1 MFAFIRNKV
10 RRSLLHTTEI
20 MAGSEGQHPTP
31 PSNRDTSHSLIPDVL
46 PVTKIP
52 ALDTIDPYV
61 VNRPTEVARS
71 PAIELSGAFF
81 DPRNVAKE
89 IVQGYARFVAQFT
102 GLEDIAFVISRD
114 EAFVTN
120 SEAQRA
126 VVCASVSEL
135 SYGKGKACAL
145 REMDY
150 TQCNQEEIQFALQMR
165 GYAASEN
172 GEQHNAPEDVGLG
185 SLDYWHDEADSTKA
199 FSLVVQPGAVNGVW
213 RVRFLYPQ
221 HLIPD
226 AAVDQ
231 LLNIFASILSSSP
244 HFAISEVAT
253 PHLSMLNFPPLMTPP
268 SRNEQ
273 DVERTISPFL
283 LHSAFEGWARSKP
296 DAIALDFVHSLPSST
311 IQAEH
316 SVLSYRSFNTAASR
330 LAVRLRELCTTAQ
343 DIADAGRIIPVYM
356 TTSPELYISYL
367 GILKAG
373 YAFSPIPQDA
383 PEQRVREILQD
394 IGSPVVLGNQPE
406 PTSGPW
412 YAQTA
417 DEKTSTWLDVAEV
430 TGWRDLQEGRIVPLE
445 ETAVPFAAPEIQADQ
460 TAYLLFTSGSTGK
473 PKGVQVSHMAI
484 ACSIE
489 SHSTAIPLP
498 GKGPGDFRWFQF
510 AAPTFDPSLME
521 IFVTLSSGGTLCS
534 ADRSLT
540 LTDLEGTINEAK
552 ATIMMATPSLAA
564 LLRPARLTTLES
576 LWTMGEKLNRT
587 VIDNFSTDPSRMLVN
602 AYGPTEAAVNCTFL
616 GPVEHSIRGSII
628 GEALPTCSMF
638 VLDPDSHTPKP
649 IPAGLTGELAIGG
662 PQVSKGYLNRPAE
675 TAKAF
680 VYSSEYGYVYRT
692 GDMARIVWDEAGR
705 EVIEFL
711 GRITSDQVKVSGRR
725 LELGEIES
733 VLATVNGVTE
743 VVAVVSK
750 RDLETHGSEHIVAC
764 LVTSQ
769 ADKQD
774 IVRSAHEN
782 THHHLSSYMCP
793 SVYAFFKALPRSSSG
808 KVDRKAINAKL
819 QGGSSDV
826 EIISSQ
832 RTVDAGESGADW
844 EASGDESL
852 LSTQQLVV
860 RLLAETIHEDSSIIK
875 PDVSLYSLGVDSL
888 GAMRF
893 LQKLRDNSITGLSVG
908 DILQAETPKV
918 LVSTVSQA
926 CQTERGQ
933 GFAENEKSEELQ
945 QHLVD
950 FEARNHS
957 VCAKRLGLQEDQ
969 IVKVLP
975 TTATQSGMLASFLR
989 SSSDKSFVS
998 RSYIYHSVLPLE
1010 PGVDVE
1016 HVKQAW
1022 DTVTRNYDSFR
1033 TAFCWLDD
1041 DMAPFAQCIKASTDG
1056 FERNWNLYKAS
1067 DASEEESMQTALRH
1081 AENAIELHSPPWA
1094 ISVIQ
1099 SPKKTTFVL
1108 SMFHGIFDGG
1118 SLQLLLEDV
1127 SCAYN
1132 GKPLVQRTSLEHI
1145 VKHHFQAD
1153 HAATAA
1159 FWQQH
1164 LNGHSPIVF
1173 PSVTPYRPPS
1183 VKKTDVVEITA
1194 RTGYDDLKKLSRKSG
1209 STPLSVLQ
1217 AAWGS
1222 VLLSYTGTPDL
1233 DVVIGSVVSGRLDP
1247 ESEACIGPTFTTVP
1261 VRLSLNEISKNGEVW
1276 TNQSVARHLT
1286 SFNAKT
1292 LSHLQPHLGAL
1303 VTGDGRLPYDTLLA
1317 YQDFNAGSSES
1328 GLWTSI
1334 SHPSMANDFAVMI
1347 EVWPDVNS
1355 SLTLRASF
1363 NHAYIDR
1370 EAAETML
1377 QQLDDIVAFILDQ
1390 PDSDFLNGSCSTQ
1403 VELKS
1408 AWNSNPVV
1416 TEASQTTLIHTQ
1428 FEEYAKSRPDDLAL
1442 IFKGDLDDEASP
1454 LNITWTYAEMNAR
1467 ASLVAQNLVDVYG
1480 PLTNT
1485 AIPICIEKSP
1495 ALYVAI
1501 LGILQA
1507 GGAWCPIDTF
1517 SPAQRRHD
1525 LIARTGSRVLLVSS
1539 ADGAQPE
1546 NAIPEGVDVVD
1557 VSPFSGQ
1564 IPVDTVPVAD
1574 GAVSQQRPSSSDMA
1588 YLIWT
1593 SGTTGAP
1600 KGVPIT
1606 HSAAVSSMQSLAKD
1620 IPTDVTGGVVRC
1632 MQFSAYTFDVSI
1644 QDIFYAW
1651 GVGGVLIS
1659 SSREIMLG
1667 SFAKLANTTK
1677 ATHAHLTP
1685 AFSAG
1690 VPRKS
1695 CETLEVIT
1703 MIGEKLNQPVA
1714 DDWGTNMRAFN
1725 TYGPAEA
1732 TIVSTLRE
1740 FGNECKAIKSANIGW
1755 PMDTLSV
1762 FVTKK
1767 QKMVMKNA
1775 VGELALGGPQLSPGY
1790 LNQPDV
1796 TSAKYVWNDEA
1807 AQRVYYTGDLVRML
1821 ADGSLEYIN
1830 RVDDLVKLGGIRVEL
1845 SEISYSLGECHPLVE
1860 NVETCILNRP
1870 DRPSKVVVAFL
1881 SAPGAVSEAD
1891 NTTDLLLLN
1900 DSAVGIAR
1908 AASDQ
1913 ANSVLPDHMIP
1924 SVYLVV
1930 RSIPR
1935 TQSAKTDRRA
1945 LNAAYAS
1952 VDIDNWEIIMN
1963 PDSGTDGLL
1972 DDQANASTV
1981 SQIVEAIAVL
1991 ANISPSIISKTSRL
2005 GSLGIDSIHA
2015 IRLASRLNEAGYQI
2029 SVVDVLHC
2037 VTVTDLVSLATTS
2050 VAAGDGV
2057 SDAFGV
2063 DAFNERWLAPV
2074 KSKINDEVSV
2084 VRATTI
2090 QESLLSETMGTY
2102 NMYWSNHF
2110 VSLDP
2115 AVDISRLKQAWLA
2128 VSQKTQALRTGFLPV
2143 AEIGSGVAEGNLDF
2157 SLLQLIYEHLDID
2170 WESYE
2175 CTNDNWKQTLDA
2187 HLEAVMNKHQSQYFR
2202 LPPWAVSIFDK
2213 GDERVMVFTVH
2224 HCIYDGPSLEFIMDD
2239 VRTAYASKPPVRNQL
2254 RDALSVVLPTDERS
2268 NETRGF
2274 WQTELEKFAG
2284 MEAPVW
2290 PDLTGKRVPPG
2301 GVQEHNFMTQE
2312 VKLTVP
2318 VAELKSA
2325 ATQLG
2330 VSSIASIIRAA
2341 WGCVSLAY
2349 FGAPAAVM
2357 AETLSDRV
2365 LHASLENCVG
2375 PLLSVVPVPFHP
2387 QGTARQLLEE
2397 QHRLSVQSWKYRHIH
2412 AREVRKMLKR
2422 ARGEPLY
2429 PAVFNF
2435 HVANQQNES
2444 PNSNIWSP
2452 LEDPIGLHVEH
2463 PMAVNVFQHEDD
2475 SLVVEASADSAIMS
2489 IEQLSIFVRQIDTY
2503 VSAMIAHPDE
2513 PVTQLVEHFPRDL
2526 LAVSNQ
2532 QVSQEVATSVNLSP
2546 TYWLE
2551 QYAKTNPDWTAVEA
2565 ASDISEDGIVK
2576 EGMSFGA
2583 LNAAANQVAAFIAS
2597 HGYKNRMIAI
2607 CAGRNLASYPASIG
2621 IYKSGN
2627 AYLPIDEGLPN
2638 DRKAFLIEDG
2648 DAPIVFTES
2657 SFSATFSDVPESCRV
2672 ICIDDPEF
2680 QETLA
2685 SMPSEDR
2692 DYESDPDDL
2701 AYLLYTS
2708 GSTGKPKG
2716 CMITRANLS
2725 AFVESLS
2732 EFICHISPVTLEL
2745 GGKGKWIA
2753 QASRA
2758 FDPHIVEMFF
2768 PWRHGMATV
2777 TGPRLMLLDN
2787 LQLTMAKWGITH
2799 GSLVPSVLD
2808 QTNTFPEDCPSVVYL
2823 SVGGE
2828 KISQKV
2834 LDTWGLSP
2842 NVALANAYGP
2852 TEVTIGC
2859 TFAHVQKGT
2868 NLRNIGPPLTAC
2880 VGHVFLPGTTTYALR
2895 GQTGELCFSGDIV
2908 GKGYLNRPDAKGF
2921 VRGPNGEKMYRTGDI
2936 GRLMPDDCVEYLGR
2950 GDDQTKIRG
2959 QRLELGEVSEV
2970 LRASSS
2976 VDIDVATT
2984 VAKHPNLSR
2993 VQLISFVSRANSIA
3007 ARLKAGQGEK
3017 GHEIVLLQSD
3027 ISTLG
3032 KELQDALAKKLPSY
3046 MVPEIILP
3054 VTFIPLAAMSG
3065 KIDMK
3070 PLQAMFTNLPLPAVL
3085 RGNNT
3090 GSDDASVAS
3099 DRPLS
3104 AGEQVVVNEICTI
3117 VSTDQSVITPLTNIF
3132 EVGLDSLSAISL
3144 SVKLRNIG
3152 YDATVARVMSNPV
3165 IEQLARLPKSVEK
3178 SNSDAAASN
3187 LRQRLEALDAS
3198 FRQNPPKSVDP
3209 SRVSFVRPCLPLQ
3222 EGLVARSINSEGQQL
3237 YVNHIALRLAESID
3251 VNQLQAAWQ
3260 STATDNEI
3268 LRTAFAP
3275 LEQEMVQ
3282 TVFSAGK
3289 YTIQWEE
3296 EEVRNPDEG
3305 IAFLNEQKGSIS
3317 QDIIENIS
3325 SLPPV
3330 QFRLFKSSATQQPL
3344 ILVVSIHHALYDGE
3358 SFSMLM
3364 EEVAARYAGDAVA
3377 ERGSPSAF
3385 VEHVYSQDLDK
3396 AKQHWTTTLDSCHPT
3411 LFRSDINASNESTTV
3426 NHSLHIKLSQL
3437 ERCAASLKTTVP
3449 SLVQAIFGLL
3459 LADLVDSA
3467 DITYGTVLSGRAVAV
3482 AGADSVLLPC
3492 ITTVPGRLNTS
3503 GLASVNDVVSTI
3515 QKSAVKSLEFQHT
3528 SLRHIQR
3535 WLKSETPL
3543 FDCLFSFIRAVGPS
3557 KYSLWTELESDMAAD
3572 YPFAVEA
3579 EADSEADIVRLNC
3592 RFSPAFGAFYAVDEF
3607 LEKMDAVMSSVVS
3620 GENVS
3625 LESFNLSQTQSVSSS
3640 SGPPKW
3646 DETTWSSE
3654 EEQIRALVASFC
3666 GLDLETVAKGA
3677 SFLSLGI
3684 DSVTAIQFARKLRD
3698 SGFNASSADVMRFSC
3713 VGALALQLCAH
3724 EEVDDSASVSTT
3736 ISVDSYRSHVPVLGP
3751 QDSVSAMFT
3760 CTPLQSAMI
3769 TGTLGSS
3776 GEVYVHPHPV
3786 RLADSVDIPRLKNS
3800 LRQVIQSND
3809 ILRTSFHSVEDLGLW
3824 VGAVHTSPPFDW
3836 HEIGLPSTA
3845 DPMSEVVSMFRFDK
3859 ESSFQ
3864 IPPVRSVLVTRPH
3877 DKLLVVVMH
3886 HALYD
3891 GASLPFIFEDVA
3903 RVYQNSPVPDRPQF
3917 SDTVHHVLN
3926 GQEKSCD
3933 FWTEKLRGYE
3943 VAELPSLANA
3953 DTEHT
3958 MFISE
3963 RRVHLDITNITN
3975 ACKTME
3981 VTVQSVALLAY
3992 AKVLSKQLR
4001 KRDVVFGQVLAGR
4014 SLPDPGAER
4023 TIGPLFNTVAQ
4034 RVTFEPKF
4042 LSNRAMARR
4051 LQELTT
4057 DSQIHQHAPL
4067 RTIQNRLRQIDG
4079 LNAGS
4084 LFDTL
4089 FVFMKSADFDAS
4101 VLDEQQIW
4109 TPYDS
4114 DDFAAQAEHKLNL
4127 EVDHARDGI
4136 VVTGTCRSQYLSRA
4150 KLDDV
4155 LHNFCATF
4163 QDIIEHPKR
4172 CATVFPEGLNELP
4185 LRLSL
4190 EADEDSGV
4198 EVSDEPVQEPPHEAL
4213 VQQILADIAGIPVDN
4228 ITPTTS
4234 IFNIGLDSLSAI
4246 RIAST
4251 CRSKGLKAGVA
4262 DILQGNT
4269 LRGISKRIQSTSKPR
4284 AKSQGPLI
4292 QDFSRV
4298 ESTVLRQLGLEKI
4311 SVESILPC
4319 LGGQMYHLASWIK
4332 SDRLLFEPAWSYF
4345 STERI
4350 DAAILA
4356 NCWSE
4361 LRQRHPILRTCFA
4374 AISPSEAY
4382 QVVKKEIGDVSET
4395 FKIVESQLSISQA
4408 AKEQAKEEVKNPSS
4422 LSVPPVRLRLL
4433 RAVDQDG
4440 IQILINHAA
4449 YDAWTM
4455 PMFVTEL
4462 AKLYRREPL
4471 DTNPDF
4477 PSFVDFSVRSVRS
4490 LNEAKYW
4497 TSTVGSSTP
4506 TLVKGATQG
4515 PSDAQLFV
4523 GVWEKVK
4530 HLAQMENTCRSAGLG
4545 LQSVVLLAISRSLAR
4560 STGVDSPTMGLYQ
4573 TGRSA
4578 SFPNIE
4584 GLSGPCLNVT
4594 PFTVPQ
4600 VVSGTEQ
4607 STGFLE
4613 KARGVQSSLAERV
4626 SYEQSSL
4633 RDILQHWAS
4642 TKNTQTPL
4650 FNAWVNLLW
4659 MQQAQPQPDSGV
4671 SRELF
4676 EPLRIGV
4683 PTDFLPSEPLPAV
4696 DENTTSVAVLDT
4708 SYIPDANVYID
4719 VGPDP
4724 RTDTIGFGVR
4734 VEGGLL
4740 VESEVQELVSD
4751 IGNEIEGIVAALR

>member
-1 MFAFIRNKV
+1 ME
-10 RRSLLHTTEI
+10 TW
-20 MAGSEGQHPTP
+20 
-31 PSNRDTSHSLIPDVL
+31 
-46 PVTKIP
+46 
-52 ALDTIDPYV
+52 
-61 VNRPTEVARS
+61 
-71 PAIELSGAFF
+71 
-81 DPRNVAKE
+81 
-89 IVQGYARFVAQFT
+89 
-102 GLEDIAFVISRD
+102 
-114 EAFVTN
+114 
-120 SEAQRA
+120 
-126 VVCASVSEL
+126 
-135 SYGKGKACAL
+135 YG
-145 REMDY
+145 RVE
-150 TQCNQEEIQFALQMR
+150 
-165 GYAASEN
+165 
-172 GEQHNAPEDVGLG
+172 
-185 SLDYWHDEADSTKA
+185 EADRPKA
-199 FSLVVQPGAVNGVW
+199 FTLVVQPGAVNGVW
-213 RVRFLYPQ
+213 RVRFFYPQ

-231 LLNIFASILSSSP
+231 LLDVIASVFSNSP

-253 PHLSMLNFPPLMTPP
+253 PSLSMLNFPPLMTPP
-268 SRNEQ
+268 ARNGQ
-273 DVERTISPFL
+273 DVEHTISPFL
-283 LHSAFEGWARSKP
+283 LHSAFEGWARSRP
-296 DAIALDFVHSLPSST
+296 DAIALDFVHSLPSPDSK
-311 IQAEH
+311 AEH
-316 SVLSYRSFNTAASR
+316 SVLDYRSFNIAATR
-330 LAVRLRELCTTAQ
+330 LAVRLRELCAAAQ
-343 DIADAGRIIPVYM
+343 DTADAGRIIPVYM

-394 IGSPVVLGNQPE
+394 IGSPVVLGNRPE
-406 PTSGPW
+406 PASGPW
-412 YAQTA
+412 RAESA
-417 DEKTSTWLDVAEV
+417 DEKTSATWLDVAEV
-430 TGWRDLQEGRIVPLE
+430 TGWRNLQKGPTASAERAVVPLD
-445 ETAVPFAAPEIQADQ
+445 APEIKADQ

-498 GKGPGDFRWFQF
+498 GNGPGDFRWFQF

-521 IFVTLSSGGTLCS
+521 IFVTLSSGATLCS

-540 LTDLEGTINEAK
+540 LTDLEGTINEAR

-564 LLRPARLTTLES
+564 LLRPGRLTTLES

-587 VIDNFSTDPSRMLVN
+587 VIDNFATDPSRMLVN
-602 AYGPTEAAVNCTFL
+602 AYGPTEGAINCTFL
-616 GPVEHSIRGSII
+616 GPVPHSVRGSII

-638 VLDPDSHTPKP
+638 VLNPNSHTPKP
-649 IPAGLTGELAIGG
+649 VAAGLAGELAIGG
-662 PQVSKGYLNRPAE
+662 PQVSKGYLNRPVE

-680 VYSSEYGYVYRT
+680 VYSPEYGYVYRT
-692 GDMARIVWDEAGR
+692 GDMARIVWDESGR
-705 EVIEFL
+705 QVIDFL

-733 VLATVNGVTE
+733 VLATVEGVTE

-769 ADKQD
+769 EGMADKQA
-774 IVRSAHEN
+774 IVKSAHEN
-782 THHHLSSYMCP
+782 THRHLSSYMCP
-793 SVYAFFKALPRSSSG
+793 SVYAFFQALPRSSSG
-808 KVDRKAINAKL
+808 KVDRKAISAKL
-819 QGGSSDV
+819 LGGASDV
-826 EIISSQ
+826 EIVSPP
-832 RTVDAGESGADW
+832 RAAGIDGADLADW
-844 EASGDESL
+844 ESTGDESIT
-852 LSTQQLVV
+852 SMQELVV
-860 RLLAETIHEDSSIIK
+860 RLLEETTHEDSSVIK
-875 PDVSLYSLGVDSL
+875 PDTNLFSLGVDSL

-893 LQKLRDNSITGLSVG
+893 LQKLRDNSISGLSVG
-908 DILQAETPKV
+908 DILQAETPRA
-918 LVSTVSQA
+918 LVSTVSQVR
-926 CQTERGQ
+926 QSGKEQGSTEQ
-933 GFAENEKSEELQ
+933 EEQLQ
-945 QHLVD
+945 RQLAAFD
-950 FEARNHS
+950 ARNHNI
-957 VCAKRLGLQEDQ
+957 CAERLGVQGDQ
-969 IVKVLP
+969 IEKVLP

-989 SSSDKSFVS
+989 SSTDKSFVA

-1010 PGVDVE
+1010 SGVDVE
-1016 HVKQAW
+1016 CVKRAW
-1022 DTVTRNYDSFR
+1022 DAVTRSYDSFR

-1041 DMAPFAQCIKASTDG
+1041 DMAPFAQCILASVDG
-1056 FERNWNLYKAS
+1056 RDQKWNMYT
-1067 DASEEESMQTALRH
+1067 ASEASEQETMETALRH
-1081 AENAIELHSPPWA
+1081 AENTIELHMPPWA
-1094 ISVIQ
+1094 ISVVQ
-1099 SPKKTTFVL
+1099 TPQQTKFVL

-1127 SCAYN
+1127 SCAYH
-1132 GKPLVQRTSLEHI
+1132 GKPLVPRTSLEHI

-1153 HAATAA
+1153 HAATST
-1159 FWQQH
+1159 FWQRH
-1164 LNGHSPIVF
+1164 LEGHSPIVF

-1183 VKKTDVVEITA
+1183 VKRTDAVEVTA

-1261 VRLSLNEISKNGEVW
+1261 VRLSLSQIPKEGDAW

-1292 LSHLQPHLGAL
+1292 LSHLQPRLGAL
-1303 VTGDGRLPYDTLLA
+1303 VTADGRLPYDTLLA
-1317 YQDFNAGSSES
+1317 YQDFNAGTSES
-1328 GLWTSI
+1328 SLWTSI

-1355 SLTLRASF
+1355 TLTLRASF
-1363 NHAYIDR
+1363 NHAYLDSQ
-1370 EAAETML
+1370 AAETML
-1377 QQLDDIVAFILDQ
+1377 RQLDDIVAFILDQ
-1390 PDSDFLNGSCSTQ
+1390 PNSDFLNGSCSTE
-1403 VELKS
+1403 VSLKS
-1408 AWNSNPVV
+1408 AWNPNSLI
-1416 TEASQTTLIHTQ
+1416 TEASQTTLIHSQ
-1428 FEEYAKSRPDDLAL
+1428 FEDHARSHPNDLAL
-1442 IFKGDLDDEASP
+1442 VFKGDLEDEANP
-1454 LNITWTYAEMNAR
+1454 LNINWTYAELDGR
-1467 ASLVAQNLVDVYG
+1467 ASRLAQKLVDAYG
-1480 PLTNT
+1480 LLTDT
-1485 AIPICIEKSP
+1485 AVPICIEKSP

-1501 LGILQA
+1501 LGILKA

-1525 LIARTGSRVLLVSS
+1525 LIERTSSRMVLLSS
-1539 ADGAQPE
+1539 TDGAQPE
-1546 NAIPEGVDVVD
+1546 NAIPVGVDVID
-1557 VSPFSGQ
+1557 VTPFSGQ
-1564 IPVDTVPVAD
+1564 TPLSPAPLGETT
-1574 GAVSQQRPSSSDMA
+1574 VSQQRTNSSAMA

-1606 HSAAVSSMQSLAKD
+1606 HSAAVSSMCSLQKD
-1620 IPTDVTGGVVRC
+1620 IPTEATGGVVRC
-1632 MQFSAYTFDVSI
+1632 MQFSAYTFDVSV
-1644 QDIFYAW
+1644 QDIFYTW

-1659 SSREIMLG
+1659 ASREIMLG

-1703 MIGEKLNQPVA
+1703 MIGEKLTQPVA
-1714 DDWGTNMRAFN
+1714 DDWGTDMRAFN

-1732 TIVSTLRE
+1732 TVVSTIRE
-1740 FGNECKAIKSANIGW
+1740 FGNEHKAIKSANIGW
-1755 PMDTLSV
+1755 PMETLSV
-1762 FVTKK
+1762 FVTRN

-1807 AQRVYYTGDLVRML
+1807 NQRVYYTGDLVRML

-1860 NVETCILNRP
+1860 NIETCILNRP

-1881 SAPGAVSEAD
+1881 SAPGATAETGDS
-1891 NTTDLLLLN
+1891 DLLLL
-1900 DSAVGIAR
+1900 DDVAVEIAR
-1908 AASDQ
+1908 AASDK

-1930 RSIPR
+1930 RNIPK

-1952 VDIDNWEIIMN
+1952 VDIDSWESSVT
-1963 PDSGTDGLL
+1963 PDNGADGLL
-1972 DDQANASTV
+1972 DDQSNALAV
-1981 SQIVEAIAVL
+1981 SQIVETIAAF

-2015 IRLASRLNEAGYQI
+2015 IRLASRLNEAGYQL

-2037 VTVTDLVSLATTS
+2037 VTVIDLISLAMGSMTASSNSYDTFD
-2050 VAAGDGV
+2050 VK
-2057 SDAFGV
+2057 
-2063 DAFNERWLAPV
+2063 AFNKRWLAPV
-2074 KSKINDEVSV
+2074 KSKVEEDVSV
-2084 VRATTI
+2084 VRATTL
-2090 QESLLSETMGTY
+2090 QESLLSETMNTLS
-2102 NMYWSNHF
+2102 MYWSSHF
-2110 VSLDP
+2110 VSLDS
-2115 AVDISRLKQAWLA
+2115 AVDVSRLMQAWST
-2128 VSQKTQALRTGFLPV
+2128 VCQKTQALRTGFIPV
-2143 AEIGSGVAEGNLDF
+2143 AEVGTPGAEESTDF
-2157 SLLQLIYEHLDID
+2157 ALLQLIYDNHDID
-2170 WESYE
+2170 WKSFE
-2175 CTNDNWKQTLDA
+2175 CTDADWKKILDTR
-2187 HLEAVMNKHQSQYFR
+2187 LEEIMNKHQSQYFR
-2202 LPPWAVSIFDK
+2202 NPPWAVSLFDK
-2213 GDERVMVFTVH
+2213 DDERIMVFTVH
-2224 HCIYDGPSLEFIMDD
+2224 HSVYDGPSLEFIMDD
-2239 VRTAYASKPPVRNQL
+2239 VRAVYTSQPPARNQFG
-2254 RDALSVVLPTDERS
+2254 DALSVVLPTDKRS
-2268 NETRGF
+2268 TETRDF
-2274 WQTELEKFAG
+2274 WRSELEKFSG
-2284 MEAPVW
+2284 MEAPAW

-2301 GVQEHNFMTQE
+2301 GVEDHTFLSQE

-2318 VAELKSA
+2318 VPELQNA
-2325 ATQLG
+2325 AKDLG

-2349 FGAPAAVM
+2349 FNAPAAVL

-2387 QGTARQLLEE
+2387 QGTARLLLEE
-2397 QHRLSVQSWKYRHIH
+2397 QQRLSVQSWKYRHIH

-2435 HVANQQNES
+2435 HVANQEDES
-2444 PNSNIWSP
+2444 PKSNIWTQM
-2452 LEDPIGLHVEH
+2452 EDPIGLHVEH
-2463 PMAVNVFQHEDD
+2463 PMAVNVFQHDD
-2475 SLVVEASADSAIMS
+2475 GSLVVEASADSAIIS
-2489 IEQLSIFVRQIDTY
+2489 IEQLSIFVRQIDAY
-2503 VSAMIAHPDE
+2503 VTNMIAHPDM
-2513 PVTQLVEHFPRDL
+2513 PITQLVEHFPEEL
-2526 LAVSNQ
+2526 LGVSK
-2532 QVSQEVATSVNLSP
+2532 QVVSPEVINAVNLSP

-2551 QYAKTNPDWTAVEA
+2551 QYARTNPDWTAVEA
-2565 ASDISEDGIVK
+2565 ATDISEDGIVK
-2576 EGMSFGA
+2576 EGMSFAA
-2583 LNAAANQVAAFIAS
+2583 LNAASNQVAAFIAS

-2607 CAGRNLASYPASIG
+2607 CAGRNLASYPASLG

-2638 DRKAFLIEDG
+2638 DRKAFLVEDG

-2657 SFSATFSDVPESCRV
+2657 SFLATFSDVPKSCKV
-2672 ICIDDPEF
+2672 ICTDDPAF

-2685 SMPSEDR
+2685 SMPFEDR
-2692 DYESDPDDL
+2692 DYQSDPEDL

-2725 AFVESLS
+2725 SFIESLS
-2732 EFICHISPVTLEL
+2732 EFICHVSPRTLEL

-2777 TGPRLMLLDN
+2777 TGPRLMVLDN
-2787 LQLTMAKWGITH
+2787 LQLTISKWGITH

-2808 QTNTFPEDCPSVVYL
+2808 QTNTMPEDCPSMVYL

-2859 TFAHVQKGT
+2859 TFAHVQKDT

-2880 VGHVFLPGTTTYALR
+2880 VGHVYLPGTTTYALR

-2921 VRGPNGEKMYRTGDI
+2921 VTGPKGEKMYRTGDI

-2970 LRASSS
+2970 LHASSS
-2976 VDIDVATT
+2976 IEIDVATT

-2993 VQLISFVSRANSIA
+2993 VQLISFVARASSIA
-3007 ARLKAGQGEK
+3007 SRLKAGQGEE
-3017 GHEIVLLQSD
+3017 GHEIDLLQSD
-3027 ISTLG
+3027 ITTLG
-3032 KELQDALAKKLPSY
+3032 KELQDALTKKLPSY

-3070 PLQAMFTNLPLPAVL
+3070 PLQAIFTNLPLPAVL
-3085 RGNNT
+3085 RANND
-3090 GSDDASVAS
+3090 GGAEDSIVNN
-3099 DRPLS
+3099 RPLN
-3104 AGEQVVVNEICTI
+3104 ADEQTIVNEVCSII
-3117 VSTDQSVITPLTNIF
+3117 STDKSAITPLTNIF

-3144 SVKLRNIG
+3144 SVKLRKIG
-3152 YDATVARVMSNPV
+3152 YEATVARVMSYPV
-3165 IEQLARLPKSVEK
+3165 VEQLARLPRNIEDDSGE
-3178 SNSDAAASN
+3178 DAGLE
-3187 LRQRLEALDAS
+3187 LRQRLQAMDSS
-3198 FRQNPPKSVDP
+3198 FRQNAPKSIAL
-3209 SRVSFVRPCLPLQ
+3209 SSVSAVRPCLPLQ

-3237 YVNHIALRLAESID
+3237 YVNHIALKLADSVDAE
-3251 VNQLQAAWQ
+3251 NLHAAWQ
-3260 STATDNEI
+3260 SAATGNDI

-3275 LEQEMVQ
+3275 LEQGMVQ
-3282 TVFSAGK
+3282 VVFSADTWK
-3289 YTIQWEE
+3289 IRWEE
-3296 EEVRNPDEG
+3296 EEASSTDEA
-3305 IAFLNEQKGSIS
+3305 IAVFNGQKGSIS
-3317 QDIIENIS
+3317 QDIISNIS

-3330 QFRLFKSSATQQPL
+3330 QFRLFKSSATKQPL
-3344 ILVVSIHHALYDGE
+3344 ILVISIHHALYDGE

-3364 EEVAARYAGDAVA
+3364 GEVAARYSGESII
-3377 ERGSPSAF
+3377 ERGSPSEF
-3385 VEHVYSQDLDK
+3385 VEYIYSQDLEK
-3396 AKQHWTTTLDSCHPT
+3396 AKQHWMSTLEDCHPT
-3411 LFRSDINASNESTTV
+3411 LFRSDGTTSEGATTIDHRIAS
-3426 NHSLHIKLSQL
+3426 KLSQL
-3437 ERCAASLKTTVP
+3437 ERCASTLKTTVP
-3449 SLVQAIFGLL
+3449 SLIQAIFALL
-3459 LADLVDSA
+3459 LADLVDAA
-3467 DITYGTVLSGRAVAV
+3467 DVTYGSVLGGRAVPV
-3482 AGADSVLLPC
+3482 SGADSVLLPC
-3492 ITTVPGRLNTS
+3492 ITTIPGRLNTS
-3503 GLASVNDVVSTI
+3503 GLNTVNDVIASV
-3515 QKSAVKSLEFQHT
+3515 QKSGVKSLEFQHT

-3543 FDCLFSFIRAVGPS
+3543 FDCLFSFIHAVGPS
-3557 KYSLWTELESDMAAD
+3557 KYNIWSELESDMAAD

-3579 EADSEADIVRLNC
+3579 EADFENDVVRLSC
-3592 RFSPAFGAFYAVDEF
+3592 RFSPAFGASYAADEF
-3607 LEKMDAVMSSVVS
+3607 LEKMDAVLASVVS
-3620 GENVS
+3620 GQIVS
-3625 LESFNLSQTQSVSSS
+3625 LESFNLSQTQAVSSSS
-3640 SGPPKW
+3640 SGPSKW
-3646 DETTWSSE
+3646 DETTWSPE
-3654 EEQIRALVASFC
+3654 EEQIRSLVAGFC
-3666 GLDLETVAKGA
+3666 GLEVPAVSKSA

-3713 VGALALQLCAH
+3713 VGALTMQLCSSDKTD
-3724 EEVDDSASVSTT
+3724 DDSTPASTG
-3736 ISVDSYRSHVPVLGP
+3736 ISLDSYRSRIPILSRN
-3751 QDSVSAMFT
+3751 DSVSSLFA

-3776 GEVYVHPHPV
+3776 GEVYMHPHPV
-3786 RLADSVDIPRLKNS
+3786 RLNDSVEIPRLKAS
-3800 LRQVIQSND
+3800 IRCVIQAND
-3809 ILRTSFHSVEDLGLW
+3809 ILRTSFHSVEDLGMW
-3824 VGAVHTSPPFDW
+3824 IGAAHTDPIFDW
-3836 HEIGLPSTA
+3836 HEIGLPSTS
-3845 DPMSEVVSMFRFDK
+3845 DPLEAVHSMFRLDK
-3859 ESSFQ
+3859 ESSFEV
-3864 IPPVRSVLVTRPH
+3864 PPIRSVLVTRPYETF
-3877 DKLLVVVMH
+3877 LVIIMH

-3891 GASLPFIFEDVA
+3891 GASLPFIFEDIA
-3903 RVYQNSPVPDRPQF
+3903 RVYEDQPLPERPQF
-3917 SDTVHHVLN
+3917 SETVGHVLQ
-3926 GQEKSCD
+3926 GQDKSCN
-3933 FWTEKLRGYE
+3933 FWTEKLTGYE
-3943 VAELPSLANA
+3943 VIELPLRSSASSENTMSLI
-3953 DTEHT
+3953 EC
-3958 MFISE
+3958 
-3963 RRVHLDITNITN
+3963 RVDLDIADILN
-3975 ACKTME
+3975 ACKAME

-3992 AKVLSKQLR
+3992 AKVLSGLIG

-4014 SLPDPGAER
+4014 SLPDPGAEK

-4051 LQELTT
+4051 VQQLTT
-4057 DSQIHQHAPL
+4057 DAQIHQHAPL
-4067 RTIQNRLRQIDG
+4067 RTIQNQLRQIDG

-4089 FVFMKSADFDAS
+4089 FVFMKTADVDIS
-4101 VLDEQQIW
+4101 VLDNQQIW
-4109 TPYDS
+4109 KPYSS
-4114 DDFAAQAEHKLNL
+4114 DNFAAQVEHKLNV
-4127 EVDHARDGI
+4127 EVDQSRDGI
-4136 VVTGTCRSQYLSRA
+4136 VVTGNCRTQYLSHS
-4150 KLDDV
+4150 KLNDV
-4155 LHNFCATF
+4155 LQNFCATF
-4163 QDIIEHPKR
+4163 RDIIEHPKR
-4172 CATVFPEGLNELP
+4172 CATVVPEGLGELP
-4185 LRLSL
+4185 LRISR
-4190 EADEDSGV
+4190 EEDEDSGV
-4198 EVSDEPVQEPPHEAL
+4198 EVSDEPVQEPPHEPI
-4213 VQQILADIAGIPVDN
+4213 VRQILADIAKVPVDS

-4269 LRGISKRIQSTSKPR
+4269 LRGLSQRIQSTSK
-4284 AKSQGPLI
+4284 ASTQSQGPLI
-4292 QDFSRV
+4292 QDFARV
-4298 ESTVLRQLGLEKI
+4298 ETTVLKQLGLEKS

-4332 SDRLLFEPAWSYF
+4332 SGRLLFEPAWSYF
-4345 STERI
+4345 SNERI
-4350 DAAILA
+4350 DETKLA
-4356 NCWSE
+4356 NSWSQ
-4361 LRQRHPILRTCFA
+4361 LRQRHSILRTCFA
-4374 AISPSEAY
+4374 AISSSEAY
-4382 QVVKKEIGDVSET
+4382 QVVNKDIGDINET
-4395 FKIVESQLSISQA
+4395 FKIVESSLPISEA
-4408 AKEQAKEEVKNPSS
+4408 AKEQARVEAKNPSS

-4440 IQILINHAA
+4440 IQILVNHAA

-4462 AKLYRREPL
+4462 AQLYRGEPV
-4471 DTNPDF
+4471 DTNPNF
-4477 PSFVDFSVRSVRS
+4477 PAFVDYSIRSVRGS
-4490 LNEAKYW
+4490 NEAKYW
-4497 TSTVGSSTP
+4497 TSTVGSSAP
-4506 TLVKGATQG
+4506 TLVKGASHG

-4523 GVWEKVK
+4523 GVWQKVK
-4530 HLAQMENTCRSAGLG
+4530 NLAQMENACRSAGLG
-4545 LQSVVLLAISRSLAR
+4545 LQSVVLLAVSRSLAR

-4578 SFPNIE
+4578 SFPEIE
-4584 GLSGPCLNVT
+4584 RLSGPCLNVT
-4594 PFTVPQ
+4594 PFTASQ
-4600 VVSGTEQ
+4600 VIQ
-4607 STGFLE
+4607 DTGLLE
-4613 KARGVQSSLAERV
+4613 KARGIQSSLAERV

-4633 RDILQHWAS
+4633 RDILQRWAS
-4642 TKNTQTPL
+4642 TKNGKTPL

-4659 MQQAQPQPDSGV
+4659 MQQAQPQSDDGM
-4671 SRELF
+4671 SRDLF

-4683 PTDFLPSEPLPAV
+4683 PTDFLPSEPLPSV
-4696 DENTTSVAVLDT
+4696 DGNTTSVAALDT

-4719 VGPDP
+4719 IGPDA

-4740 VESEVQELVSD
+4740 IESEVQELVSD
-4751 IGNEIEGIVAALR
+4751 IGSEIEGIVAALR